1 VGLSGWT
8 QRDPT
13 KQCFFIPFL
22 SWRAAVVIR
31 CTIRNGGQSQITPQ
45 EQPHPDERISSE
57 VSGSAVFR
65 NRRPDLCSV
74 GPKQGVPKV
83 GRADETVLQRR
94 GLPRWWLAVASSNPC
109 GKPCLGTD
117 PPVSLQGTTLRRASQ
132 VCEGLLASCLVQL
145 CSSPLALLDSRSSQP
160 PFLSLPLTFNCPSLF
175 SAHPTLPISSLPFT
189 PGPKLAVRPRPSPA
203 EDPSD
208 SPCCHLS

>member
-8 QRDPT
+8 QRDST
-13 KQCFFIPFL
+13 KQCFFIPFPL
-22 SWRAAVVIR
+22 LA
-31 CTIRNGGQSQITPQ
+31 GGSSDKMHDSKRRQSKITPQ

-109 GKPCLGTD
+109 CEPCLGTD
-117 PPVSLQGTTLRRASQ
+117 PPVSLQGTTLQRASQ
-132 VCEGLLASCLVQL
+132 VCEGLLASCLVRPNSAL
-145 CSSPLALLDSRSSQP
+145 RPYPWLLSLLPPLSLPSP
-160 PFLSLPLTFNCPSLF
+160 SLPLTSPARVCFRPIPPFPS
-175 SAHPTLPISSLPFT
+175 H
-189 PGPKLAVRPRPSPA
+189 PSP
-203 EDPSD
+203 SRRVQ
-208 SPCCHLS
+208 S